1 MSENEIQELRREL
14 GEVLGRLTRIETM
27 LGERCAS
34 RDERI
39 EKLESAVDALRISQ
53 AKVIGAAAL
62 LSVVIGYVLKG
73 LGLE

>member
-1 MSENEIQELRREL
+1 MSDNEIQDLRQEL
-14 GEVLGRLTRIETM
+14 GKVLDRLTRIETL
-27 LGERCAS
+27 LGERCAG

-39 EKLESAVDALRISQ
+39 EKLETDVDRLKIDR
-53 AKVIGAAAL
+53 AKIIGAATL